1 MSSVRPHRN
10 FLNAVA
16 LVAMVVG
23 SRMPAS
29 TIASVIHY
37 AGVGYILLDLGR
49 HVRTGY
55 LRRRPHWTAAS
66 WRRYLT
72 AAAIPLGA
80 IALVLASAAAIDMRL
95 PIAGE
100 RGSIVRFVFVMCSL
114 ASLLVGMIG
123 LAIVIGWL
131 TDGEPSEQFTL
142 PRWARFGF

>member
-1 MSSVRPHRN
+1 MTSVRPQRS

-16 LVAMVVG
+16 LVAMFVG
-23 SRMPAS
+23 SRMPDS

-37 AGVGYILLDLGR
+37 GGFGYILFDVGR

-55 LRRRPHWTAAS
+55 LRRRPHWTAES

-72 AAAIPLGA
+72 AAAIPVGA
-80 IALVLASAAAIDMRL
+80 IALVLASAAAVDMSL

-100 RGSIVRFVFVMCSL
+100 RGSVVRFVFVMGSL
-114 ASLLVGMIG
+114 VSLLVGTIG
-123 LAIVIGWL
+123 FAIVIGWL
-131 TDGEPSEQFTL
+131 TDGEPSQPFTL